1 MLRFKFTI
9 WEWIL
14 FFLLVYTWFFPSFR
28 DHYTK
33 VLIDAPI
40 TFSPPGV
47 IETSVSVPFSEIY
60 SLEFHFE
67 RNADTVGK
75 VAYLIGDG
83 GNTPPIKPIPLEVNI
98 YSLPD
103 MNLVLNRNV
112 PYLGKGLWRP
122 LGERIE
128 ADLYT
133 TLDLLPGSYRIAT
146 KSLESLPFSKT
157 VKGQLEIAGGVW
169 RNGEQQTKSETI
181 KISRLVFDVNGRFGS
196 QCDIQIKEKG
206 GYYFRFQLNDEE
218 EKLFNAIGGGKA
230 VGRENVG
237 TPIPVSLQIYS
248 LPDNRLVSKKNIIAR
263 NQFAGARDYVVVRI
277 DNNISLPEGD
287 YKFIIQIS
295 SDIPALADLKAKV
308 IMDLDGKFSSSTWQM
323 AHINYGAFLY
333 PIALVADGVLLVF
346 VLYRRVKVKL
356 NTIEKLE

>member
-9 WEWIL
+9 WEWVL

-40 TFSPPGV
+40 TFSPPGI
-47 IETSVSVPFSEIY
+47 IETSVNVPFSETY
-60 SLEFHFE
+60 SLEFHVE
-67 RNADTVGK
+67 RNADTVGQ
-75 VAYLIGDG
+75 VAYLIGNG
-83 GNTPPIKPIPLEVNI
+83 GNTPPIKPIPLEVNV

-103 MNLVLNRNV
+103 MNLIFNKKVS
-112 PYLGKGLWRP
+112 YLSEGGWVS

-128 ADLYT
+128 ANLFT
-133 TLDLLPGSYRIAT
+133 TIDLLPGSYRIAT

-157 VKGQLEIAGGVW
+157 VTGQLEIAGGVW
-169 RNGEQQTKSETI
+169 RNGEKETKSEII
-181 KISRLVFDVNGRFGS
+181 KTSRVVFDVNGRFGS

-206 GYYFRFQLNDEE
+206 GYYFSFQLSDEA
-218 EKLFNAIGGGKA
+218 EKLFNAIGGGRA

-263 NQFAGARDYVVVRI
+263 NQSAGARDYVAVKI
-277 DNNISLPEGD
+277 DNIILPEGD

-295 SDIPALADLKAKV
+295 SDIPSLADLKAKV
-308 IMDLDGKFSSSTWQM
+308 IMDLNGKFSSSTWQM
-323 AHINYGAFLY
+323 AHINYGVFLY
-333 PIALVADGVLLVF
+333 PIVLVVDVVLFIF
-346 VLYRRVKVKL
+346 VLYRRAKARL
-356 NTIEKLE
+356 NTIEKSE